1 TPGGVEPFG
10 PPCQLVETPGGVEP
24 FGPAG
29 GVEPLKPLGP
39 AW

>member
-1 TPGGVEPFG
+1 GGVEPFG

-29 GVEPLKPLGP
+29 GVEPLKPWGP